1 MKTLALSPYKTY
13 IHPVMRTKD
22 IAISEIVY
30 YGGEDSESIPAGFVA
45 EWRFEKPKTK
55 KQKKNA
61 RHRIKSKTLTP
72 KGDNRGLG
80 VTNMKS

>member
-1 MKTLALSPYKTY
+1 MKALALSPYKTY

-45 EWRFEKPKTK
+45 EWRFEKPKSK
-55 KQKKNA
+55 KRSLDKRLRAVANKLD
-61 RHRIKSKTLTP
+61 KPSSTSKP
-72 KGDNRGLG
+72 NG
-80 VTNMKS
+80 

>member
-1 MKTLALSPYKTY
+1 MKALALSPYKTY

-45 EWRFEKPKTK
+45 EWRFEKPKRKVRSLDKRLRAVANKLDKPSST
-55 KQKKNA
+55 
-61 RHRIKSKTLTP
+61 SKTN
-72 KGDNRGLG
+72 G
-80 VTNMKS
+80 